1 MGEDGW
7 VGGCWDGLGDGGIG
21 GGWGG
26 MGVGMGWWVGD
37 GWVSQALR
45 AQKSIGAQPG
55 GVSDSDQQRRAQT
68 KKGIMSEATGTAS
81 LD

>member
-1 MGEDGW
+1 MGGWVLGW
-7 VGGCWDGLGDGGIG
+7 VGGGGD
-21 GGWGG
+21 
-26 MGVGMGWWVGD
+26 V
-37 GWVSQALR
+37 WVSQALR